1 MICSRAQTVFV
12 AVLLFFCVSARA
24 EDFKDIVYKE
34 VQGISLLMD
43 AHLPDGAG
51 PFPAAVLV
59 HGGGWIAGD
68 KQQYITYLFQP
79 LAEAGFAW
87 FSINYRLAPKFTF
100 PAAAEDVE
108 AAIDYVQKNA
118 SRYKVDARRIVL
130 IGESAG
136 GHLVS
141 YVGARNHTKARI
153 AAVVSLYGIH
163 DFVSACAAWKPVP
176 KEVLELFG
184 IRSIDADTISLLI
197 TASPVIYV
205 NRDMPPFLLIHGTQD
220 EDVPYEQ
227 SVEMCEKARTAG
239 GHCDVIPVDGAPHG
253 MDHWESRAELLWYKK
268 ARTDWLKKMV
278 KWGLLPFT
286 VEGRCRPHRP
296 AG

>member
-1 MICSRAQTVFV
+1 MICSRTQAVFV
-12 AVLLFFCVSARA
+12 VVILLFFCVSARA
-24 EDFKDIVYKE
+24 EDFKDIVYRE
-34 VQGISLLMD
+34 VQGIALLMD

-100 PAAAEDVE
+100 PAAAEDLE
-108 AAIDYVQKNA
+108 AAIDYVQKNP
-118 SRYKVDARRIVL
+118 SRYRVDPRRIVL

-136 GHLVS
+136 GQLVS
-141 YVGARNHTKARI
+141 YIGARNQTKSRI

-176 KEVLELFG
+176 KEVFELFG
-184 IRSIDADTISLLI
+184 IRSIDADTVSLLI

-205 NRDMPPFLLIHGTQD
+205 NRDMPPFLLIHGTKD

-227 SVEMCEKARTAG
+227 SVEMCEKARSAG
-239 GHCDVIPVDGAPHG
+239 GHCDLIPVDGAPHG
-253 MDHWESRAELLWYKK
+253 MDRWEAHAEFLWYKK
-268 ARTDWLKKMV
+268 ALTDWLRKTV
-278 KWGLLPFT
+278 K
-286 VEGRCRPHRP
+286 
-296 AG
+296 

>member
-1 MICSRAQTVFV
+1 M
-12 AVLLFFCVSARA
+12 
-24 EDFKDIVYKE
+24 
-34 VQGISLLMD
+34 
-43 AHLPDGAG
+43 
-51 PFPAAVLV
+51 
-59 HGGGWIAGD
+59 
-68 KQQYITYLFQP
+68 
-79 LAEAGFAW
+79 
-87 FSINYRLAPKFTF
+87 
-100 PAAAEDVE
+100 
-108 AAIDYVQKNA
+108 
-118 SRYKVDARRIVL
+118 
-130 IGESAG
+130 
-136 GHLVS
+136 
-141 YVGARNHTKARI
+141 
-153 AAVVSLYGIH
+153 
-163 DFVSACAAWKPVP
+163 
-176 KEVLELFG
+176 FG
-184 IRSIDADTISLLI
+184 IRSIDADTVSLLI

-205 NRDMPPFLLIHGTQD
+205 NRDMPPFLLIHGTKD